1 MHMRNVH
8 NDETCQVKRFE
19 CPFSCG
25 SQSSF
30 HTMMSLV
37 QHCEKEHEHSLGKD
51 EKNKT
56 LGIML

>member
-1 MHMRNVH
+1 MRNVH

-19 CPFSCG
+19 CFSCG

-30 HTMMSLV
+30 HTMMSLL

-51 EKNKT
+51 EKNK
-56 LGIML
+56 